1 MPIKTKVLS
10 GVYAD
15 SMTLMALST
24 KVNKLPGVQ
33 KAMIGMGTAMNK
45 AVISDVG
52 LMSPEIEAASTG
64 DMIYA
69 VECENDE
76 TCTEV
81 LAKIDE
87 LRTASISDQDQENT
101 YRTLEKAIENGE
113 SSLVVI
119 SVPGEYAANEARKAL
134 ENDKNVMLF
143 SDNVAIEDELSL
155 KQFAHKKELLVMG
168 PDCGTAIINNVGLC
182 FANAVNDG
190 AVGIVAASGTGAQEL
205 SVQIDSLGGGIS
217 QLVGV
222 GGRDLSEDIGGI
234 MMIDALNMLAVDDQT
249 KVIVLISKPP
259 AESVANKVLKVAKDV
274 DKPVIVCFISES
286 SNKRQTDKKQA
297 DNNQSDKSSG
307 NLHFTSNTLDAAKQA
322 VKILG
327 LTVDNKSKSYDFD
340 YDDIHAS
347 FADSQKFIR
356 GVFCGGTICDE
367 VFYVIK
373 AAVDN
378 EASKVVSNV
387 AKDPAQQLPIG
398 AASHDHAL
406 LDMGSDEFTS
416 GRPHPMI
423 DPTARN
429 ARLIKEAQ
437 DPETAVIL
445 LDFVLGSGSNE
456 DPVGAA
462 AESIKQAYAEAK
474 KSGRSLQIV
483 AYVLGTDRDPQNKQK
498 QIEQLKSLGVHV
510 VDAVVDLGHVALTM
524 IHKELQI

>member
-52 LMSPEIEAASTG
+52 LMSPEVEAAGTG

-69 VECENDE
+69 VECESE
-76 TCTEV
+76 EVCAEV

-87 LRTASISDQDQENT
+87 LRSASVASQDQENT

-119 SVPGEYAANEARKAL
+119 SVPGEYAAAEARKAL

-190 AVGIVAASGTGAQEL
+190 TVGVVAASGTGAQEL

-234 MMIDALNMLAVDDQT
+234 MMIDGLNMLAVDEQT

-259 AESVANKVLKVAKDV
+259 AKLVADKVLKVAKEIT
-274 DKPVIVCFISES
+274 KPVIVCFIGES
-286 SNKRQTDKKQA
+286 TNKKQS
-297 DNNQSDKSSG
+297 NKSSG

-327 LTVDNKSKSYDFD
+327 LTVDSESKSYDFD
-340 YDDIHAS
+340 YSDIYTS

-367 VFYVIK
+367 VFYVLK
-373 AAVDN
+373 AAIDN
-378 EASKVVSNV
+378 DADKVVSNV
-387 AKDPAQQLPIG
+387 AKDPAHQLPIG

-429 ARLIKEAQ
+429 ARLVKEAQ
-437 DPETAVIL
+437 DSETTVIL
-445 LDFVLGSGSNE
+445 LDFVLGYGSNE

-474 KSGRSLQIV
+474 KEGRSLQIV
-483 AYVLGTDRDPQNKQK
+483 AYVLGTDRDPQNKQQ
-498 QIEQLKSLGVHV
+498 QIEQLTSLGVHV
-510 VDAVVDLGHVALTM
+510 VDAVVDLGHVALSM
-524 IHKELQI
+524 IHKES